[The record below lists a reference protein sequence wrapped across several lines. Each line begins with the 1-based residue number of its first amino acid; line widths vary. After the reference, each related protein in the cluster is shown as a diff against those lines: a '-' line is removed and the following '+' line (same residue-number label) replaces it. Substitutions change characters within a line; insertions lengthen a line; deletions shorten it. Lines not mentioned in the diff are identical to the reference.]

1 MSHLQMSHLRA
12 ANRQRSPHGFSFFGL
27 VALIGTLLLAGPR
40 SDAQTTSGALT
51 SGAFVPNLIV
61 SSTVPANGDLNP
73 YGVAFV
79 PANFPTGGAI
89 RAGDVLVSNFN
100 NSNNLQG
107 TGTTIVKLTRGQK
120 IAPSGSASVFFQGTG
135 LGLTTALSA
144 LQRGFVLVGNVP
156 TTDGKIGTI
165 KSGSLLFLDRNGN
178 QTSSSPYTNQL
189 DGPWDLTVDDQ
200 FDHARVFVS
209 NVLSGTVT
217 RLDLAVGSDTVRVN
231 KATVI
236 ASGYTVQPNDAALI
250 LGPTGLAY
258 DPRADV
264 LYVAS
269 TADNKIFAVLQA
281 GTRGRANL
289 TGKVVFEDEHLRGP
303 LALAFAPNGHLLTA
317 NGDAVNAD
325 PTQPSEIIEFTTKG
339 EFVTQFNVDAS
350 QGGAFGLAVSQG
362 DPGATV
368 NSAVNSAAL
377 AFVDDVSNSIV
388 VHGQKIAPQ
397 E

>member
-1 MSHLQMSHLRA
+1 MSQLR
-12 ANRQRSPHGFSFFGL
+12 PVTHWHGATVSTLLGA
-27 VALIGTLLLAGPR
+27 VALLGVLLLAVAR
-40 SDAQTTSGALT
+40 VEAQTTSGAFL
-51 SGAFVPNLIV
+51 PQLIV
-61 SSTVPANGDLNP
+61 SSTVPTNGDLNP

-107 TGTTIVKLTRGQK
+107 TGTTIIKLRPDEK

-135 LGLTTALSA
+135 LGLTTALGV

-165 KSGSLLFLDRNGN
+165 KPGSLLFLDRNGN
-178 QTSSSPYTNQL
+178 QVSPSPYTNQL
-189 DGPWDLTVDDQ
+189 DGPWDLTIDDQ

-209 NVLSGTVT
+209 NVLNGTVT
-217 RLDLAVGSDTVRVN
+217 RLDLTVGSNIVTVN

-250 LGPTGLAY
+250 LGPAGLAY
-258 DPRADV
+258 DPTADV

-269 TADNKIFAVLQA
+269 TADNKIFGVARA
-281 GTRGRANL
+281 GTRASANGA
-289 TGKVVFEDEHLRGP
+289 GKVVFKDKHLRGP
-303 LALAFAPNGHLLTA
+303 LALAFAPNGHLLTS

-325 PTQPSEIIEFTTKG
+325 ATEPSEIIEFTNTG
-339 EFVTQFNVDAS
+339 EFVSQFNVDAS
-350 QGGAFGLAVSQG
+350 QGGAFGLAVSNAVQG
-362 DPGATV
+362 VAGAGTSV
-368 NSAVNSAAL
+368 ASL

-388 VHGQKIAPQ
+388 VLGQNTAQQ